1 MGGVLCVEGVTAEW
15 PLLLDKSKEAMGGTL
30 PFYRV
35 NPAFFFF
42 GLMEFRK
49 HSRMGFTLEREW
61 KDRLT
66 GQEGTKSLE
75 RFEC

>member
-1 MGGVLCVEGVTAEW
+1 M
-15 PLLLDKSKEAMGGTL
+15 

-49 HSRMGFTLEREW
+49 RSRMGFTLEREW

-75 RFEC
+75 RLEC